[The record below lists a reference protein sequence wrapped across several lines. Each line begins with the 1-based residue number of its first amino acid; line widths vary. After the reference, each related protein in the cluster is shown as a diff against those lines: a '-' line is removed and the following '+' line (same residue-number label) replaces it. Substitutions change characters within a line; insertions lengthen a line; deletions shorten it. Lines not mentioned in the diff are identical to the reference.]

1 MACRTADKDRWVLL
15 NNMQFSAFHD
25 LHVPALERDEAR
37 HNLMLALLAAIAAGT
52 APAGRWWSRGG
63 PGACALRVP
72 GRPVVLGDLD
82 EAQAR
87 DLAETLRDEDF
98 PAVLGPDRTA
108 PCFVARAG
116 DLGLRF
122 GAPMPQRILAL
133 RDPPRDPG
141 VPGAARAVT
150 AGDADLFSEWLT
162 AFHQEAAPEDRV
174 LTRAALEGKAG
185 QGDHVFWE
193 VEGRPV
199 SLAGIVRR
207 TRRAAAIAAVYTP
220 PDLRGR
226 GYAAAA
232 TAAVVERIYAEGRP
246 TACLYVDLRNPASK
260 RCYAKLGFQP
270 VCDSWF
276 YPRQVGAGG
285 EA

>member
-1 MACRTADKDRWVLL
+1 ME
-15 NNMQFSAFHD
+15 FSAFHD
-25 LHVPALERDEAR
+25 LHRPALERDEAR
-37 HNLMLALLAAIAAGT
+37 HNLLLALLAAIAAGT
-52 APAGRWWSRGG
+52 PTGRWWSLGG
-63 PGACALRVP
+63 PGACALQVP

-87 DLAETLRDEDF
+87 DLAETLGDEDF

-108 PCFVARAG
+108 PRFVSRAEE
-116 DLGLRF
+116 LGLRF

-133 RDPPRDPG
+133 RDPPHDPG
-141 VPGAARAVT
+141 VPGAARGVT
-150 AGDADLFSEWLT
+150 PADAGLFADWLT
-162 AFHQEAAPEDRV
+162 AFNHEAAPEGSVSPRD
-174 LTRAALEGKAG
+174 ALERKAG

-207 TRRAAAIAAVYTP
+207 SRRAAAIAAVYTP
-220 PDLRGR
+220 PELRGR
-226 GYAAAA
+226 GYGAAA
-232 TAAVVERIYAEGRP
+232 TAAVVKRIYAEGRP
-246 TACLYVDLRNPASK
+246 IACLYSDLRNPASN

-270 VCDSWF
+270 VCDSWYF
-276 YPRQVGAGG
+276 PRQTGAGG